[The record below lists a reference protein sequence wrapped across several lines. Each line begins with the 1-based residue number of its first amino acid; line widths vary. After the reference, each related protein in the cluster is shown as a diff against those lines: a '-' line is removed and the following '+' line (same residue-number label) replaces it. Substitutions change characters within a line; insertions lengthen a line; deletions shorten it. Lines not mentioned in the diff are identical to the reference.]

1 MTKLIGIIVISAFFV
16 FVGGSIAFAQEAP
29 VDVTEE
35 VNLDEDIQP
44 QDLGVGDPRILPDH
58 PLYFL
63 KNWARDIRSLLT
75 FNSVAKSEL
84 RSRFANEKLI
94 EVKKMIERKKNP
106 EAIKRATGNYQ
117 KEIER
122 VKSETEKIREKAK
135 ENPKVDKFL
144 DKFIHQQILHQ
155 KLLQKLENQVPE
167 QAFEKIKEAR
177 EMHLE
182 KFGDVMLKLE
192 DRREKIGEKLTD
204 ILEAQKGSQFKHFKN
219 LEILSEL
226 EEKVPE
232 EAKDAIRRAQENSLK
247 RLQGNLEKM
256 SPEDQERFKEYL
268 EKISGAKEKHLEILE
283 NLRSGIRAIPETP
296 RLLELKKRLDESKV
310 NILEKV
316 KEGLERSSI
325 PLCPKFVWTDPG
337 PCEKGRIIIEKDVK
351 GCPLPPKCVIP
362 GEVETR
368 PLPIPAPEVP
378 PFLEKE
384 ACIALWDPVCGKDG
398 NTYSNGCFA
407 KIAGIEVEHRG
418 ICGKI
423 LEVRPEIMR

>member
-16 FVGGSIAFAQEAP
+16 FVGGSIALAQEAP

-58 PLYFL
+58 PLYFI
-63 KNWARDIRSLLT
+63 KNWARGIRSLLA
-75 FNSVAKSEL
+75 FNPVAKSEL

-94 EVKKMIERKKNP
+94 EIKKMIEKKKNP
-106 EAIKRATGNYQ
+106 EAIKRATDNYQ
-117 KEIER
+117 KEVGRIR
-122 VKSETEKIREKAK
+122 SEVEKIREKAK
-135 ENPKVDKFL
+135 ENPRVEKFL

-155 KLLQKLENQVPE
+155 KLLQRLENQVPE
-167 QAFEKIKEAR
+167 EAFEKIKEAR
-177 EMHLE
+177 ERHLE
-182 KFGDVMLKLE
+182 RFGDVMLKLE
-192 DRREKIGEKLTD
+192 DRREKISEKLTD

-219 LEILSEL
+219 LEILLEL

-256 SPEDQERFKEYL
+256 SPEDQEKFKEYL

-296 RLLELKKRLDESKV
+296 GIIGLKKRLDESKV

-316 KEGLERSSI
+316 KEGLEEGRIS
-325 PLCPKFVWTDPG
+325 LCPRYIWINPG
-337 PCEKGRIIIEKDVK
+337 PCENGRIVIGKDVK
-351 GCPLPPKCVIP
+351 GCPLPPKCVI
-362 GEVETR
+362 VATR
-368 PLPIPAPEVP
+368 PLLPIPTPEVP
-378 PFLEKE
+378 PFQ

-423 LEVRPEIMR
+423 PEVKLEIRPEIMR